1 MARPS
6 KLTPAV
12 HAAIVGH
19 VKNGIPRPAAFAAA
33 GVSPSTGS
41 EWIRRG
47 EGRDDRP
54 EDEAFAVFATDIGVA
69 EGEYQTRLLGVVHA
83 AADAGDA
90 RHARWLLERRFP
102 QHWGPHQVIQTEGES
117 EPPLTLLRMA
127 EMLGVWR
134 NAREPCRVAGCAS
147 RAVIPH
153 AYN

>member
-1 MARPS
+1 MGRCVGMRR
-6 KLTPAV
+6 LRE
-12 HAAIVGH
+12 AI
-19 VKNGIPRPAAFAAA
+19 
-33 GVSPSTGS
+33 
-41 EWIRRG
+41 
-47 EGRDDRP
+47 
-54 EDEAFAVFATDIGVA
+54 
-69 EGEYQTRLLGVVHA
+69 
-83 AADAGDA
+83 A

>member
-19 VKNGIPRPAAFAAA
+19 VKNGLPRPAAFAAA

-54 EDEAFAVFATDIGVA
+54 EDAAFTAFPLATTAAPRTLGEHTGGGSEGVHRK
-69 EGEYQTRLLGVVHA
+69 GEQ
-83 AADAGDA
+83 
-90 RHARWLLERRFP
+90 
-102 QHWGPHQVIQTEGES
+102 
-117 EPPLTLLRMA
+117 
-127 EMLGVWR
+127 
-134 NAREPCRVAGCAS
+134 
-147 RAVIPH
+147 
-153 AYN
+153 